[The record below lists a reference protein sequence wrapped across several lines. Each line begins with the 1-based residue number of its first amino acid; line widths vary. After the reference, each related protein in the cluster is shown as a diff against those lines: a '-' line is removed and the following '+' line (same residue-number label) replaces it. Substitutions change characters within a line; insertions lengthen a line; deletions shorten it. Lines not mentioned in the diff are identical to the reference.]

1 MRLLTIWTLAAAA
14 AATRDVPA
22 PVAIGLQLLTNG
34 TVAAVRLPNAFGPDA
49 QIAVDLDAAHACFDS
64 KSGELLREVRGVPR
78 EVCVPLRTVLPLVF
92 TAPADVPNETRQAL
106 AASGLDIVVH
116 DARTLEDGEAT
127 ELRMNFKMDVV
138 RSFSTTPT

>member
-1 MRLLTIWTLAAAA
+1 MTEKSHSTSGGSSIKLRQVREPPVTHHVDRGRRYEDPASEVLL
-14 AATRDVPA
+14 
-22 PVAIGLQLLTNG
+22 
-34 TVAAVRLPNAFGPDA
+34 AV
-49 QIAVDLDAAHACFDS
+49 LDAAHVHA
-64 KSGELLREVRGVPR
+64 LGVER
-78 EVCVPLRTVLPLVF
+78 HVGVLPLVF